1 MPTFDLVS
9 VEEAMM
15 KAATGKRAEINR
27 EYLGYIEQ
35 LRTGRAGRLQ
45 ASEGETVGAIRRRLG
60 SAAKLA
66 GKSLMYKRTGDTVY
80 FWVKRGAASPTGRRR
95 GRPPKTVA

>member
-1 MPTFDLVS
+1 MPNFDLVS

-45 ASEGETVGAIRRRLG
+45 ASQGETVSAIRRRLG
-60 SAAKLA
+60 SAAKAA
-66 GKSLMYKRTGDTVY
+66 GKSLMYKRMGDTVY
-80 FWVKRGAASPTGRRR
+80 FWTKPRAASSTGRRR
-95 GRPPKTVA
+95 GRPPKVAA

>member
-9 VEEAMM
+9 VEEAMV
-15 KAATGKRAEINR
+15 KATTGKRAEINR

-35 LRTGRAGRLQ
+35 LRAGRAGRLQ
-45 ASEGETVGAIRRRLG
+45 ASGGETVSAIRRRLG

-66 GKSLMYKRTGDTVY
+66 GKSLVYKRTDDMVY
-80 FWVKRGAASPTGRRR
+80 FWIKPRGTSFMGRKR